1 MARNMLSGNVTQQ
14 PLTLVPQLR
23 GGDGFRPDDKLLQYM
38 QSYEVLSAAG
48 QDGKPPSY
56 EVLSAAGQEPRVAW
70 STTDCGAVV

>member
-38 QSYEVLSAAG
+38 
-48 QDGKPPSY
+48 PSY